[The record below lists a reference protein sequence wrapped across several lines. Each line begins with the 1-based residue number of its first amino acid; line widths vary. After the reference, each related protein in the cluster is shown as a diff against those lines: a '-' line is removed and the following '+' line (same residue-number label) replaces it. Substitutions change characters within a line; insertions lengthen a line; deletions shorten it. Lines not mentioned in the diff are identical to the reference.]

1 MPAGIS
7 VVVPAYNSQASL
19 PQLMARL
26 QPVLRSITPAYEVI
40 LVNDGSQD
48 ATWSVIEQ
56 LAAQQPWIRG
66 VNLLRNYGQHNAVLC
81 GVRLARYDTTI
92 TMDDDL
98 QHPPEE
104 VPRLLDKLSQGYDV
118 VYGAPEREQHGLWR
132 NLASR
137 ITKRVLQNA
146 MGADSARHVSAFRAF
161 RTQIRDAFANAQGPF
176 IAFDVM
182 LTWGTA
188 RFAWIPVRHDP
199 RRIGA
204 SNYTVRKLL
213 VHAVTLMTGF
223 STLPLQLASLV
234 GFASTAFG
242 VVVLAYVIG
251 HYLIHGGQVPGF
263 SFIAS
268 AIAIFSGAQLFAL
281 GIFGEYLARVHAR
294 TMDRPAYAVRE
305 RTDRVVNRD
314 ADSAAA

>member
-1 MPAGIS
+1 
-7 VVVPAYNSQASL
+7 
-19 PQLMARL
+19 MARL
-26 QPVLRSITPAYEVI
+26 QPVLQAITPDFEAI

-48 ATWSVIEQ
+48 TTWSVIQQ
-56 LAAQQPWIRG
+56 LAARHSWVRG

-81 GVRLARYDTTI
+81 GVRLAGYDITI

-104 VPRLLDKLSQGYDV
+104 VPRLLDKLRLGYDV

-132 NLASR
+132 NVASR
-137 ITKRVLQNA
+137 ITKLVLQNA

-176 IAFDVM
+176 IALDVL

-188 RFAWIPVRHDP
+188 RFSWVRVRHDP
-199 RRIGA
+199 RRIGV

-242 VVVLAYVIG
+242 VIVLGYVLG

-294 TMDRPAYAVRE
+294 TMDRPAYSVRE
-305 RTDRVVNRD
+305 ETDRPRARREGRKVRREK
-314 ADSAAA
+314 AA